1 VSSSIIFP
9 ELVVGREDE
18 YSDGSWRVLEG
29 FARRGEASCDFRRRE
44 LRVPLGSTPLDRIVR
59 AHELVHVRISPHDAS
74 PSEIYPELPA
84 RVLQCAE
91 EFRVNEMLRR
101 LGFDVSILRDGSE
114 KFGASQLAMNS
125 DWEEAVYFFLAVLG
139 TGGEKEFLSGLRSL
153 QPDWVKALRT
163 LKGKVNALVG
173 DFTTSRLG
181 ATSRGEFELPLGYVN
196 VSVDVAR
203 LAMIASSARVPN
215 DQAGHRL
222 FRRSLEIGARR
233 PATGHF
239 AELHFDS
246 TLEYHVIARRRLH
259 RVRRGAPTGTSLRYP
274 SRLLTDPQRRAF
286 ARHQYVAGGIV
297 IVDQSGS
304 MAIDEEVL
312 DQMLYDVPG
321 VLVVGY
327 SHRPGDRTGVA
338 NAWVLADRGRRTR
351 TAPSGNVG
359 NGVDG
364 PILRWAIHQRRG
376 SERVLWVTDGQV
388 TDSNDHPDD
397 ALTMEC
403 AHLVRLGSIEL
414 VATVNEASKNLSNR
428 HASRRSDLSKFGRV
442 GRELLRNRH
451 VTGSR

>member
-1 VSSSIIFP
+1 MSSSNIFP
-9 ELVVGREDE
+9 ELVVGREDDFN
-18 YSDGSWRVLEG
+18 DGYWHVLEG
-29 FARRGEASCDFRRRE
+29 FSRRGEASCDFHHRE
-44 LRVPLGSTPLDRIVR
+44 LRVPLGSTPLDRLVR

-74 PSEIYPELPA
+74 PSDIYPELPA

-91 EFRVNEMLRR
+91 EFRVNEVLRR
-101 LGFDVSILRDGSE
+101 LGFDVLMLRDGSE
-114 KFGASQLAMNS
+114 KFGASQLAMNG
-125 DWEEAVYFFLAVLG
+125 DWEETVFFFLAVLG
-139 TGGEKEFLSGLRSL
+139 TGGEKEFLSGLRPL

-173 DFTTSRLG
+173 DFSTTLLG
-181 ATSRGEFELPLGYVN
+181 ATSRGEYGLPEGYVS

-215 DQAGHRL
+215 DQASHRL

-239 AELHFDS
+239 AELHFDLA
-246 TLEYHVIARRRLH
+246 LEYHLIAGRRLH

-286 ARHQYVAGGIV
+286 ARHQHVAGGIV

-321 VLVVGY
+321 VLVAGY
-327 SHRPGDRTGVA
+327 SHRPGDRSGLA
-338 NAWVLADRGRRTR
+338 NAWVLADRGRRTH

-364 PILRWAIHQRRG
+364 PILRWALQQRRG

-397 ALTMEC
+397 ALTQEC
-403 AHLVRLGSIEL
+403 ANLVRRASIEM
-414 VATVNEASKNLSNR
+414 VATVNEASKTLSNR
-428 HASRRSDLSKFGRV
+428 HSSRRSDLGKFGRV
-442 GRELLRNRH
+442 GRELLVNRH

>member
-1 VSSSIIFP
+1 MCI
-9 ELVVGREDE
+9 
-18 YSDGSWRVLEG
+18 
-29 FARRGEASCDFRRRE
+29 
-44 LRVPLGSTPLDRIVR
+44 
-59 AHELVHVRISPHDAS
+59 
-74 PSEIYPELPA
+74 
-84 RVLQCAE
+84 
-91 EFRVNEMLRR
+91 
-101 LGFDVSILRDGSE
+101 RD
-114 KFGASQLAMNS
+114 
-125 DWEEAVYFFLAVLG
+125 
-139 TGGEKEFLSGLRSL
+139 
-153 QPDWVKALRT
+153 
-163 LKGKVNALVG
+163 
-173 DFTTSRLG
+173 
-181 ATSRGEFELPLGYVN
+181 
-196 VSVDVAR
+196 
-203 LAMIASSARVPN
+203 
-215 DQAGHRL
+215 
-222 FRRSLEIGARR
+222 
-233 PATGHF
+233 
-239 AELHFDS
+239 
-246 TLEYHVIARRRLH
+246 
-259 RVRRGAPTGTSLRYP
+259 
-274 SRLLTDPQRRAF
+274 
-286 ARHQYVAGGIV
+286 RHQYVAGGIV

-403 AHLVRLGSIEL
+403 AHLVRRGSIEL